1 MWTLLTKGFI
11 DTEVGVHLTKQQTL
25 NYAET
30 LKSAIIDVEDFRK
43 KNEQNKNS

>member
-1 MWTLLTKGFI
+1 MWTLLIKGYI
-11 DTEVGVHLTKQQTL
+11 DTQSTVCLKRQGAL